1 MSETPWPE
9 EESQMDAEWL
19 SRTRPKRKLR
29 RDAGSSKK
37 WAPDSL
43 LDMMPAYVNV
53 NDLDDL
59 DGDFCGNALN
69 QTVQDTDGARSSGA
83 GCTDQRPEA
92 DAHMGSPS
100 RSPDRCQEEM
110 NEFEA
115 ETSSSGRAPEQR
127 PPGNN
132 HSQTRGARHHAASR
146 PANPIADMHALTSK
160 QIMDGALEHL
170 EDKERRLAKRREQ
183 TDKAKRKADERCR
196 NMPSKAQL
204 REAALAGDEPH
215 RHCSGCDRAFEKNDI
230 RIRYPHVVP
239 IRTVCESCIAKS
251 EVLDKLGVSSPAL
264 TVIPTDSVPFAWF
277 PDNPLV
283 VAERQCP
290 RCQSR
295 HKESS
300 DENGGDDVDMD
311 TFGTTARFRLLLIE
325 NGSMRWVDGKMVHWT
340 CKKCKENK
348 EEVCD
353 VSPTLRK
360 CAQEGMWPVS
370 AFIKE
375 GSVNGE
381 LMLDETMVFVNT
393 AYAVFLGRLRFAGCC
408 SFERLH
414 HMLRA
419 VTQDSGRPDLKLSN
433 RMRSLLVRSVT
444 LCRDVQKQ
452 LRHAAKD
459 ELGLKLNSCMICS
472 KLPDDINPHGL
483 GGCCGLITDGTKK
496 GASRQPDKSVPTS
509 TSDNALEA
517 ALREGHRL
525 VLPQSDLAFSEGLT
539 LKAEEKKKAAA
550 AAVRDEAAAQ
560 AATARAA
567 NPTED
572 ADANAPALDGD
583 ATNRESAAGAATAGV
598 GATDD
603 SAARDMDANARSADN
618 ARREAG
624 AADASEGVASA
635 ANDGQ
640 ADGGAAADGQACA
653 SGDGCPLGER
663 FHSCDS
669 PNMTPGI
676 DATKEDQ
683 KPRRTTCIGVCT
695 HLFIFLAGVLVSA
708 KNECYLLI
716 QTLAEEIVF
725 HESFHPIK
733 ISDPAWPEALRG
745 LEYLFAYYDIACRR
759 VPRAFFRVVKA

>member
-1 MSETPWPE
+1 MAVT
-9 EESQMDAEWL
+9 EESQMDAWFA
-19 SRTRPKRKLR
+19 RDRPKRKQR
-29 RDAGSSKK
+29 KQRSDKGSSRRR
-37 WAPDSL
+37 ATDGRF
-43 LDMMPAYVNV
+43 DGMPQYVEI

-59 DGDFCGNALN
+59 DGGFSDDPAA
-69 QTVQDTDGARSSGA
+69 DDDGARSSGA
-83 GCTDQRPEA
+83 GCTDQTREA

-100 RSPDRCQEEM
+100 RSPDRSMPSQEEM
-110 NEFEA
+110 DEA

-132 HSQTRGARHHAASR
+132 HSQTREARHHAASR
-146 PANPIADMHALTSK
+146 PAKPIVDMHALTSK

-170 EDKERRLAKRREQ
+170 EDKERRAAKRREQ
-183 TDKAKRKADERCR
+183 SDKAKRKADERCR

-295 HKESS
+295 HEESS
-300 DENGGDDVDMD
+300 HENGGDDMNVDVD
-311 TFGTTARFRLLLIE
+311 TFGTTARFRMLHIE

-353 VSPTLRK
+353 VSPTLRT

-419 VTQDSGRPDLKLSN
+419 MTQDSGRPDLKLSN

-444 LCRDVQKQ
+444 LCRVVQKY
-452 LRHAAKD
+452 LRHEAKD

-483 GGCCGLITDGTKK
+483 GGCLFFHLL
-496 GASRQPDKSVPTS
+496 
-509 TSDNALEA
+509 NE
-517 ALREGHRL
+517 
-525 VLPQSDLAFSEGLT
+525 LA
-539 LKAEEKKKAAA
+539 
-550 AAVRDEAAAQ
+550 R
-560 AATARAA
+560 
-567 NPTED
+567 
-572 ADANAPALDGD
+572 
-583 ATNRESAAGAATAGV
+583 
-598 GATDD
+598 
-603 SAARDMDANARSADN
+603 NARP
-618 ARREAG
+618 
-624 AADASEGVASA
+624 VASA
-635 ANDGQ
+635 AAGRP
-640 ADGGAAADGQACA
+640 QACRCCETA
-653 SGDGCPLGER
+653 S
-663 FHSCDS
+663 
-669 PNMTPGI
+669 
-676 DATKEDQ
+676 
-683 KPRRTTCIGVCT
+683 
-695 HLFIFLAGVLVSA
+695 
-708 KNECYLLI
+708 
-716 QTLAEEIVF
+716 
-725 HESFHPIK
+725 
-733 ISDPAWPEALRG
+733 
-745 LEYLFAYYDIACRR
+745 
-759 VPRAFFRVVKA
+759 